1 MQLVSF
7 DPLRTWDIPGVK
19 TVKPENWAQAR
30 PHIQSADWVLFPE
43 YEHVNRLVY
52 GHQKRIFPSPSTYHL
67 GYDKAEMTSAFEAVA
82 PACVPYTLVLPAT
95 PSNIEVIWDELP
107 LPFVAKDIR
116 NARGKG
122 VFLIQNR
129 ADWLAY
135 AQAHGRVILYAQ
147 EYLPITRDV
156 RVVYVGDQVLTAYW
170 RIAPEGGFHNNV
182 AQGGH
187 ISFEDVPSEAL
198 DLTHFVAQALR
209 INHAGFDIAFV
220 DKQPYLLEFNMRFGN
235 QALREQNIRL
245 GTHIYAYLHANT

>member
-7 DPLRTWDIPGVK
+7 DPLRTWDIPGAK
-19 TVKPENWAQAR
+19 TVKADNWAMAR
-30 PHIQSADWVLFPE
+30 PHIDTADWVLFPE
-43 YEHVNRLVY
+43 YEHVNRLIY
-52 GHQKRIFPSPSTYHL
+52 GYKKRIFPSVSTYHL
-67 GYDKAEMTSAFEAVA
+67 GYDKIEMTHAFEAVA
-82 PACVPYTLVLPAT
+82 PACVPYTQILPAT
-95 PSNIEVIWDELP
+95 PTNIEAIWYDFP
-107 LPFVAKDIR
+107 VPFVAKDVR

-135 AQAHGRVILYAQ
+135 AHGRGTLYAQ

-156 RVVYVGDQVLTAYW
+156 RVVLVGQKVLTAYW

-187 ISFEDVPSEAL
+187 ISFDNLPQDAL
-198 DLTHFVAQALR
+198 DLTQYVAQALD

-220 DKQPYLLEFNMRFGN
+220 DNQPYLLEFNMRFGN

-245 GTHIYAYLHANT
+245 GAHIYSYLQAHKKD